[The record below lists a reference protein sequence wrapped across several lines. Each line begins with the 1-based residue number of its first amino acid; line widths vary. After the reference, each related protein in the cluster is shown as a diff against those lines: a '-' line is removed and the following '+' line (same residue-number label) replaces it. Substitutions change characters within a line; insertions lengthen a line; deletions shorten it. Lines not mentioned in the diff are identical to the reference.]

1 MKGVFWVSTVALS
14 IVSFASGTGSS
25 ATISNDTIDDIDV
38 ISQYWGQQST
48 YKDNKPNYFGV
59 EKVGLP
65 DGCGIEQ
72 VHVLH
77 RYVFSP
83 L

>member
-1 MKGVFWVSTVALS
+1 MNLALS
-14 IVSFASGTGSS
+14 AASFVSS
-25 ATISNDTIDDIDV
+25 AVSSSAVIDDLNV
-38 ISQYWGQQST
+38 ISQYWGQIAP
-48 YKDNKPNYFGV
+48 YHDNKPDYFGV

-77 RYVFSP
+77 RCVSYSGRGHVARN
-83 L
+83 